1 MEIIQ
6 VIEKTNFNDTALI
19 TGIILIFLGIVI
31 GLYLYDIN
39 FCDGFLCIIFG
50 LIIAMIGI
58 AIIISEPKNTD
69 TYYQIVLNEDVSAIE
84 FLDKYELVER
94 QGESYIVKERIE

>member
-6 VIEKTNFNDTALI
+6 VIEKTNFNDAALI
-19 TGIILIFLGIVI
+19 TGIILIFLGIII

-39 FCDGFLCIIFG
+39 FCDGFLCIIFS
-50 LIIAMIGI
+50 LIIVMIGI
-58 AIIISEPKNTD
+58 AIILNEPRDID

-84 FLDKYELVER
+84 FLDKYEFVEK